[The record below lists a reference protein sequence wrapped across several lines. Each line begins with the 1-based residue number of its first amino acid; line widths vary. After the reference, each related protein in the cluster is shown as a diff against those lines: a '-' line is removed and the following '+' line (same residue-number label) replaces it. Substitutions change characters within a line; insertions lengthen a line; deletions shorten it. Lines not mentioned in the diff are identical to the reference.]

1 MSACPF
7 LNPQPEDI
15 GSAILAKVNAH
26 RASMFLRKLPI
37 SDLLRMEPYLDIR
50 TFARDEVVRSEGD
63 VISRIVFPHNMTL
76 AVLYT
81 MPDGT
86 TVESAIVGT
95 EGYVGVESLLGSTT
109 AVGSVVAGCGQAST
123 IALEQVLTLAD
134 HMPALRA
141 AMLAYARSYLALV
154 FRLAACNA
162 VHTLKQRTCRRLLL
176 ALAQTNQSSVAMTQD
191 DLARALAVGRTSVN
205 QVCKELRADNLIS
218 YSRGFI
224 KIDDVAAM
232 TNTAC
237 DCYLYLKHALLI

>member
-1 MSACPF
+1 M
-7 LNPQPEDI
+7 
-15 GSAILAKVNAH
+15 
-26 RASMFLRKLPI
+26 
-37 SDLLRMEPYLDIR
+37 
-50 TFARDEVVRSEGD
+50 
-63 VISRIVFPHNMTL
+63 VFPHNMTL
-76 AVLYT
+76 ALLYT
-81 MPDGT
+81 MPDGS

-123 IALEQVLTLAD
+123 IALEQILTLAD
-134 HMPALRA
+134 HMPTLRA

-176 ALAQTNQSSVAMTQD
+176 AQTDQGSVAMTQD
-191 DLARALAVGRTSVN
+191 DLARALAVSRTSVN

-218 YSRGFI
+218 YRRGFI
-224 KIDDVAAM
+224 RINDVAAM

-237 DCYLYLKHALLI
+237 DCYLYLKHAVLI